1 MIIAIPLA
9 AATVASLASKV
20 SKKARNVIVFGSL
33 AFTEFL
39 ILLLARDIYLHGL
52 RVYTLGAIRPDL
64 TIPEGLMVPVR
75 IILEV
80 DGMSIF
86 MALITATIALVAAIY
101 SLPSTK
107 GDVGQDRFYSLLLF
121 LTCGLLGM
129 ELTGDLFNMFVFLE
143 ISSISGAALVA
154 FRTMSPDSV
163 EGGFKY
169 IVISAIAGL
178 MVLFA
183 LCIFYAQYD
192 LLNIAAI
199 AHALKYT
206 TLDKIALVLLATAFI
221 MKLGSVPLH
230 MWVPDAYSVAPSEI
244 TAMMVVSSQASMY
257 ALFRVC
263 FSLYGL
269 TLNAATVG
277 WIVIILGVLSMFIG
291 VTMAIPQSDIKR
303 LMSYHAISQ
312 SGYML
317 LGVGVGLATLGN
329 PAALGSYGIVAM
341 TGGIFH
347 IMNHALYKG
356 LLFLTA
362 GALFYRTGTR
372 DLNKMGGLGH
382 KMKLTS
388 IFYIIGALSIAG
400 IPPFNGFS
408 SKLLIYESVYQFNP
422 ILSIVAMI
430 VSILT
435 LASFTKAFHSA
446 FMGAPLPEYE
456 NAKEVPKSM
465 IIGMSVLAGVI
476 IIFSLFPGLVVDWLA
491 RPAAEALIKQGI
503 YIQKIMG
510 GGG

>member
-1 MIIAIPLA
+1 
-9 AATVASLASKV
+9 
-20 SKKARNVIVFGSL
+20 
-33 AFTEFL
+33 
-39 ILLLARDIYLHGL
+39 
-52 RVYTLGAIRPDL
+52 
-64 TIPEGLMVPVR
+64 
-75 IILEV
+75 
-80 DGMSIF
+80 
-86 MALITATIALVAAIY
+86 
-101 SLPSTK
+101 
-107 GDVGQDRFYSLLLF
+107 
-121 LTCGLLGM
+121 
-129 ELTGDLFNMFVFLE
+129 
-143 ISSISGAALVA
+143 
-154 FRTMSPDSV
+154 
-163 EGGFKY
+163 
-169 IVISAIAGL
+169 
-178 MVLFA
+178 
-183 LCIFYAQYD
+183 
-192 LLNIAAI
+192 
-199 AHALKYT
+199 
-206 TLDKIALVLLATAFI
+206 
-221 MKLGSVPLH
+221 
-230 MWVPDAYSVAPSEI
+230 
-244 TAMMVVSSQASMY
+244 
-257 ALFRVC
+257 
-263 FSLYGL
+263 
-269 TLNAATVG
+269 
-277 WIVIILGVLSMFIG
+277 
-291 VTMAIPQSDIKR
+291 
-303 LMSYHAISQ
+303 
-312 SGYML
+312 
-317 LGVGVGLATLGN
+317 
-329 PAALGSYGIVAM
+329 M

-362 GALFYRTGTR
+362 GAIFYRTGTR

-382 KMKLTS
+382 NMKLTS